1 MFIISFILEL
11 RVVLHCTEN
20 HIFFFQT
27 YWKDGISKKIALEL
41 DLSCIIG
48 KDYISFSRKYDL
60 TPRRKMKDDLSQKK
74 YSEIWY
80 LVQMFEKMVFSK
92 RIAPVHDLNCTIWK
106 GGTFSRKHGI
116 FSLDRKRERGDLS
129 QEVHGNMIY
138 SIWYVPR
145 LPAKKNQ
152 RRSYPS
158 KIHLKMIDIPD
169 RHPRKSSS
177 NSLYLNGDLYRRFH
191 ILLSSKKKTKKT
203 QET

>member
-1 MFIISFILEL
+1 MVFPKRSRWNLIFLVLSGKIIFLFHENMILPPGGK
-11 RVVLHCTEN
+11 CKM
-20 HIFFFQT
+20 IFL
-27 YWKDGISKKIALEL
+27 K
-41 DLSCIIG
+41 
-48 KDYISFSRKYDL
+48 
-60 TPRRKMKDDLSQKK
+60 KK
-74 YSEIWY
+74 YTEIWY
-80 LVQMFEKMVFSK
+80 LVQIFEKMVFSK

-191 ILLSSKKKTKKT
+191 ILLSSKRKTKKN

>member
-1 MFIISFILEL
+1 MRWNLIFLVLLENMIFISPENMILPPGGKWKM
-11 RVVLHCTEN
+11 
-20 HIFFFQT
+20 IFL
-27 YWKDGISKKIALEL
+27 K
-41 DLSCIIG
+41 
-48 KDYISFSRKYDL
+48 
-60 TPRRKMKDDLSQKK
+60 KK
-74 YSEIWY
+74 YTEIWY
-80 LVQMFEKMVFSK
+80 LVQIFEKMVFSK

-116 FSLDRKRERGDLS
+116 FSLDRKRERGDFS

>member
-1 MFIISFILEL
+1 MVFPKRSRWNLIFLVLSGKIIFLFHENMILPPGGKWKM
-11 RVVLHCTEN
+11 
-20 HIFFFQT
+20 IFL
-27 YWKDGISKKIALEL
+27 K
-41 DLSCIIG
+41 
-48 KDYISFSRKYDL
+48 
-60 TPRRKMKDDLSQKK
+60 KK
-74 YSEIWY
+74 YTEIWY
-80 LVQMFEKMVFSK
+80 LVQIFEKMVFSK

-191 ILLSSKKKTKKT
+191 ILLSSKKKPKKT

>member
-1 MFIISFILEL
+1 MVFPKRSRWNLIFLVLSGKIIFLFHENMILPPGGKWKM
-11 RVVLHCTEN
+11 
-20 HIFFFQT
+20 IFL
-27 YWKDGISKKIALEL
+27 K
-41 DLSCIIG
+41 
-48 KDYISFSRKYDL
+48 
-60 TPRRKMKDDLSQKK
+60 KK
-74 YSEIWY
+74 YTEIWY
-80 LVQMFEKMVFSK
+80 LVQIFEKMVFSK

-145 LPAKKNQ
+145 LPAKKYQ

-177 NSLYLNGDLYRRFH
+177 NSLYLDGDLYRRFH
-191 ILLSSKKKTKKT
+191 ILLSSKKKNKKNPGNLIYRI
-203 QET
+203 EVWLLL